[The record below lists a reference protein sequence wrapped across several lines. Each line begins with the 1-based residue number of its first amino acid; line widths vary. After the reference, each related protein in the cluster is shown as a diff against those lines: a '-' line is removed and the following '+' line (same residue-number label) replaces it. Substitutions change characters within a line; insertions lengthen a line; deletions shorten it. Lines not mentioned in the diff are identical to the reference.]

1 MKNLKIFAVAMMLL
15 TAGTPVMADN
25 EKDGD
30 NKEQQCEEIDN
41 YDFLYNNENYD
52 EDFEFEL

>member
-30 NKEQQCEEIDN
+30 NKEQQCEEIKQP
-41 YDFLYNNENYD
+41 
-52 EDFEFEL
+52 

>member
-41 YDFLYNNENYD
+41 YDFLYNNEN
-52 EDFEFEL
+52 